1 MISYIFSI
9 ITYIFI
15 YTIIMLLFKEQ
26 FILGGWIDPNNLID
40 DPVMAW
46 ATVII
51 TAAIPVVRTL
61 VIIMF
66 LIAAKYSYAEVN
78 EFVYK
83 NMED

>member
-26 FILGGWIDPNNLID
+26 FILGGWIDPNNIIN
-40 DPVMAW
+40 DPVTAW
-46 ATVII
+46 AIVII

-61 VIIMF
+61 VAIMF
-66 LIAAKYSYAEVN
+66 LISAKYSYTEVQ

>member
-26 FILGGWIDPNNLID
+26 FILGGWIDPNNIIN
-40 DPVMAW
+40 DPVTAW
-46 ATVII
+46 AIVII

-61 VIIMF
+61 VAIMF
-66 LIAAKYSYAEVN
+66 LISAKYSYTEVK

>member
-9 ITYIFI
+9 IIYIFI
-15 YTIIMLLFKEQ
+15 HAIIMLLFKEQ
-26 FILGGWIDPNNLID
+26 FILGGWLDPNNRID

-51 TAAIPVVRTL
+51 IAAIPVVRTL
-61 VIIMF
+61 VVIMF
-66 LIAAKYSYAEVN
+66 LISAKYSYTEVK

>member
-26 FILGGWIDPNNLID
+26 FILGGWIDPNNMIN
-40 DPVMAW
+40 DPVTAW
-46 ATVII
+46 AIVII

-61 VIIMF
+61 VAIMF
-66 LIAAKYSYAEVN
+66 LISAKYSYTEVQ